1 MFLKEPMDID
11 FSALASRV
19 AAFSDVL
26 GCIILSNDG
35 LVLGWFPP
43 GDEDGV
49 KPAWL
54 KLAALGDPDRAFM
67 KFSSGEVWAYVSVG
81 PYAAFA
87 VATGKTRPGVLL
99 DHLEQ
104 VLLVADESRE
114 MRQVARAPDRVDL
127 VRSTPKALADPK
139 VEAQARPSALET
151 PAAGEQPTPDPEP
164 SSLEEFVPSV
174 VPATDTRLSMGDDM
188 DHDPV
193 RSEPD
198 PAEWD
203 APELDETEVDRVI
216 LAREFAALLQE
227 DEPGDEELT

>member
-43 GDEDGV
+43 GDEDEV

-54 KLAALGDPDRAFM
+54 KFAALGEPERAFM

-87 VATGKTRPGVLL
+87 VATGKTRPGILL

-104 VLLVADESRE
+104 ALLVAAESRE
-114 MRQVARAPDRVDL
+114 MRQMARVPDRVDL
-127 VRSTPKALADPK
+127 VRPTPKALADPK
-139 VEAQARPSALET
+139 VEGQSRLPRFDT
-151 PAAGEQPTPDPEP
+151 AAST
-164 SSLEEFVPSV
+164 VP
-174 VPATDTRLSMGDDM
+174 P
-188 DHDPV
+188 PV
-193 RSEPD
+193 
-198 PAEWD
+198 
-203 APELDETEVDRVI
+203 APE
-216 LAREFAALLQE
+216 AALR
-227 DEPGDEELT
+227 EELTPSLVPMSHSPHSVGGTTGVS

>member
-1 MFLKEPMDID
+1 MFLKETMDID

-43 GDEDGV
+43 GDEDEV

-54 KLAALGDPDRAFM
+54 KFAALGEPERAFM

-87 VATGKTRPGVLL
+87 VATGKTRPGILL

-104 VLLVADESRE
+104 ALLVADESRE
-114 MRQVARAPDRVDL
+114 LRQMARVPDRVDL
-127 VRSTPKALADPK
+127 VRPTPKALADPK
-139 VEAQARPSALET
+139 VEVQSRLPHFDPAASADPPPSA
-151 PAAGEQPTPDPEP
+151 PER
-164 SSLEEFVPSV
+164 SSLEELVPAV
-174 VPATDTRLSMGDDM
+174 VPEPGRPLSMGDEMGD
-188 DHDPV
+188 DPS
-193 RSEPD
+193 RADLD
-198 PAEWD
+198 PTDTDPPA
-203 APELDETEVDRVI
+203 LDEEEVDRVI

-227 DEPGDEELT
+227 DVAGDEDQP